1 MKKFNAYPK
10 EDPGDNGLNNASILT
25 FSKDVIN
32 ALIKELAQNSIDAKN
47 LTAKKVKVK
56 VNLFEIEKTAIEGFD
71 GLQEI
76 FKNMIDYWKAR
87 NQSDF
92 VKFFES
98 AFDLTQKNKI
108 NVFAFEDFN
117 TYGLEGDDNSGSFK
131 NLIFDEGVS
140 DNKPDNAL
148 GGFGIGKNSF
158 FALTNLQTV
167 FYSSKNEKEGYKFFG
182 VSKLAEFVDSNGQRR
197 NSRIYYGDWNSGKA
211 KAVIEPERIPNA
223 FKREENGL
231 SSFAL
236 GVEHNPDWKN
246 LVIKAFIKN
255 YWFLFEKDE
264 IEAEIGDTTLNKDN
278 YWDHAN
284 DVFEAD
290 DAILAFIETYK
301 KPQFDEEY
309 DIHEIGKIRILL
321 SEEPAGSSI
330 NYPDK
335 IVFFRNGM
343 MIKEYDL
350 GKLRNL
356 PNNIAGIIYCDN
368 SDGNK
373 ILSMMEPPAHDDFQ
387 SFYLPKKHPTLTEQ
401 DGKTI
406 IRQIENAK
414 TESVKKIKLMYS
426 QPTKNV
432 AFVDEL
438 LSGLSVSNGVGNSV
452 GTNTS
457 SKDET
462 FYIGKKEGEK
472 TIAISSSSPNI
483 VFSDSD
489 DPTYKPGTAE
499 TDNPDFKHIDPK
511 PSIKKRKIRPKKPN
525 SIERAKVYFSHEE
538 SGFNYYNLII
548 TTVSNIDQGS
558 IKLTQHGDSPS
569 KALTTDLIQ
578 VSNSSSSFKFL
589 NHGSHYEIFGL
600 TLKAGLSNVFQLK
613 FKENF
618 KSAFKI
624 LN

>member
-1 MKKFNAYPK
+1 MKTFNAYPK
-10 EDPGDNGLNNASILT
+10 DDPGDNGLNNASILT
-25 FSKDVIN
+25 FSKDVID

-47 LTAKKVKVK
+47 KTAPKVKLRVNIFEIDKTTIDGFMGLEEILNNMTDYWSAKKQ
-56 VNLFEIEKTAIEGFD
+56 T
-71 GLQEI
+71 
-76 FKNMIDYWKAR
+76 
-87 NQSDF
+87 DF
-92 VKFFES
+92 VKFFQS
-98 AFDLTQKNKI
+98 ASDLTQRDKL

-117 TYGLEGDDNSGSFK
+117 TYGLEGDDSYGSFK

-167 FYSSKNEKEGYKFFG
+167 FYSSKNETEGYKFFG
-182 VSKLAEFVDSNGQRR
+182 VSKLAEYIDSNGQRR
-197 NSRIYYGDWNSGKA
+197 NSRIYYGDWTSGKA
-211 KAVIEPERIPNA
+211 KAVIDPNLIPTT
-223 FKREENGL
+223 FRRGENGL

-236 GVEHNPDWKN
+236 GVDHNPDWKN

-264 IEAEIGDTTLNKDN
+264 IEAEIGDVVLNKDN
-278 YWDHAN
+278 YWSHAN

-309 DIHEIGKIRILL
+309 DVHEIGKIRILL

-330 NYPDK
+330 TYPDK

-350 GKLRNL
+350 GKVRNL
-356 PNNIAGIIYCDN
+356 PNNIAGIIYCEN
-368 SDGNK
+368 SEGNK

-387 SFYLPKKHPTLTEQ
+387 SFYLPKKHPTLTEE
-401 DGKTI
+401 DGRKI

-426 QPTKNV
+426 QPTKQV

-438 LSGLSVSNGVGNSV
+438 LSGLSLSNGVGNSV
-452 GTNTS
+452 GKNTS
-457 SKDET
+457 TKEET
-462 FYIGKKEGEK
+462 FYLGKKEGEK
-472 TIAISSSSPNI
+472 TITVSSNSPNI
-483 VFSDSD
+483 VFSDSE
-489 DPTYKPGTAE
+489 DPTDKPGPAV
-499 TDNPDFKHIDPK
+499 TDNPFFKPK
-511 PSIKKRKIRPKKPN
+511 DNKPPKEKRKIRPKKPN
-525 SIERAKVYFSHEE
+525 SIDRAKVYFSHED

-548 TTVSNIDQGS
+548 QTASNIDHAS

-578 VSNSSSSFKFL
+578 VSNGSSTFKFL
-589 NHGSHYEIFGL
+589 NNGSHYEIFGL
-600 TLKAGLSNVFQLK
+600 ALKSGLSNVFQLK

>member
-1 MKKFNAYPK
+1 MKSFNAFPK
-10 EDPGDNGLNNASILT
+10 PDPGDNGLNNASILT
-25 FSKDVIN
+25 FSKDVID
-32 ALIKELAQNSIDAKN
+32 ALIKELAQNSIDAKE
-47 LTAKKVKVK
+47 ASADKVRIK
-56 VNLFEIEKTAIEGFD
+56 VNMLEIDKSSIVGIDGFE
-71 GLQEI
+71 EI
-76 FKNMIDYWKAR
+76 LKNMIDYWTAK
-87 NQSDF
+87 NQRDF
-92 VKFFES
+92 VKFFENAS
-98 AFDLTQKNKI
+98 QIVQNSKL
-108 NVFAFEDFN
+108 NVFAFEDYN
-117 TYGLEGDDNSGSFK
+117 TYGLTGDDSSGSLK

-140 DNKPDNAL
+140 DNKPLNAL

-158 FALTNLQTV
+158 FALTSLQTV
-167 FYSSKNEKEGYKFFG
+167 FYSSLNAIEGHKFLG
-182 VSKLAEFVDSNGQRR
+182 VSKLAEYVDSGGQRR
-197 NSRIYYGDWNSGKA
+197 NSRVYYADWSNGQA
-211 KAVIEPERIPNA
+211 KAVVDSKLIPNE
-223 FKREENGL
+223 FKRSENGL

-236 GVEHNPDWKN
+236 GVDYNSDWKN

-264 IEAEIGDTTLNKDN
+264 IEAEIGDVVLNKDN
-278 YWDHAN
+278 YWSHAN

-330 NYPDK
+330 TYPDK

-350 GKLRNL
+350 GKVRNL
-356 PNNIAGIIYCDN
+356 PNNIAGIIYCEN
-368 SDGNK
+368 SEGNK
-373 ILSMMEPPAHDDFQ
+373 ILSKMEPPAHDDFQ
-387 SFYLPKKHPTLTEQ
+387 SFYLPKKHPTLTEE
-401 DGKTI
+401 DGRKI

-426 QPTKNV
+426 QPTKQV

-438 LSGLSVSNGVGNSV
+438 LSGLSVSSGVGNSV
-452 GTNTS
+452 GKNSAT
-457 SKDET
+457 DVEA
-462 FYIGKKEGEK
+462 FYLGKKEGEK
-472 TIAISSSSPNI
+472 TITVSSNSPNI
-483 VFSDSD
+483 VFSDSEN
-489 DPTYKPGTAE
+489 PTDKPGPAV
-499 TDNPDFKHIDPK
+499 TDNPNFKPK
-511 PSIKKRKIRPKKPN
+511 DNKPPKEKRKFRPKKPN
-525 SIERAKVYFSHEE
+525 AIDRAKVYFSHED

-548 TTVSNIDQGS
+548 QTTSNIDHAS

-578 VSNSSSSFKFL
+578 VSNGSSTFKFL
-589 NHGSHYEIFGL
+589 NSGSHYEIFGL
-600 TLKAGLSNVFQLK
+600 ALKSGLSNVFQLK